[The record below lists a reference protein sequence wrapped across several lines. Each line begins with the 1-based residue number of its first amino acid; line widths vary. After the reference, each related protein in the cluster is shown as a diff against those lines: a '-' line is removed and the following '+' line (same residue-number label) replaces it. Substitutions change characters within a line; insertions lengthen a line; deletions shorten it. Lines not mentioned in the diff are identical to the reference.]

1 MIMRGILID
10 PFTRTVREI
19 ETGGTLAEIYSTLEV
34 ELITVV
40 SVGQEDSLFIDDE
53 GLLVPK
59 EVQEYFYWRGSNQP
73 YAGRGLILGTDDEG
87 ENTDTSL
94 TVEDVG
100 RLVTFP
106 DKADIDPAEYCGVTI
121 MAWGR

>member
-1 MIMRGILID
+1 MRGILID
-10 PFTRTVREI
+10 PFTRTISEI

-40 SVGQEDSLFIDDE
+40 SIGQEDILYIDDE

-73 YAGRGLILGTDDEG
+73 YAGRGLILGTDEEG
-87 ENTDTSL
+87 DNTDTSL
-94 TVEDVG
+94 TAEDVR
-100 RLVTFP
+100 RLVTFLDKKDINP
-106 DKADIDPAEYCGVTI
+106 DEYNGVVI
-121 MAWGR
+121 VAWGR

>member
-1 MIMRGILID
+1 MRGILID
-10 PFTRTVREI
+10 PFTRTISEI

-40 SVGQEDSLFIDDE
+40 SIGQEDILYIDDE

-73 YAGRGLILGTDDEG
+73 YAGRGLILGTDEEG
-87 ENTDTSL
+87 DNTDTSL
-94 TVEDVG
+94 TVEDVR
-100 RLVTFP
+100 RLVTFIDKKDVNP
-106 DKADIDPAEYCGVTI
+106 DEYNGVVI
-121 MAWGR
+121 MTWGR